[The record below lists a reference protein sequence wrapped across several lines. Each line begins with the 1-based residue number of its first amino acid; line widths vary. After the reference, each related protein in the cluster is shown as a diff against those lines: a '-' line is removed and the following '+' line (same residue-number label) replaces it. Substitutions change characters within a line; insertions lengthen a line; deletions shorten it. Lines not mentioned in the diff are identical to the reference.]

1 MVACQLSIVR
11 EPKKQN
17 KYFGVSSGKL
27 NKFKMSS
34 AAKVGEIFSAA
45 GAAFSKLGELTMQL
59 HPVAEPS
66 PGSSKWTEGEIEMLQ
81 TAIKKFGEDLVKISE
96 VIKTRTVAQIKLA
109 IKKKA
114 QEDAIKKVASPP
126 KRPATTPEA
135 ALSDTTE
142 DIPVKKIKTEL
153 SESLVDIEGLDPNTS
168 KTLDMNE
175 SVTSNSDLDLLSR

>member
-1 MVACQLSIVR
+1 
-11 EPKKQN
+11 
-17 KYFGVSSGKL
+17 
-27 NKFKMSS
+27 MSS

-114 QEDAIKKVASPP
+114 QEDAQKKSTSPQ
-126 KRPATTPEA
+126 KRPATTPEG
-135 ALSDTTE
+135 ALSDVTDET
-142 DIPVKKIKTEL
+142 PAKKIKTESL
-153 SESLVDIEGLDPNTS
+153 CESLVDIEGLDPTTP
-168 KTLDMNE
+168 KTMDLND
-175 SVTSNSDLDLLSR
+175 SLASNSDLDLLSR